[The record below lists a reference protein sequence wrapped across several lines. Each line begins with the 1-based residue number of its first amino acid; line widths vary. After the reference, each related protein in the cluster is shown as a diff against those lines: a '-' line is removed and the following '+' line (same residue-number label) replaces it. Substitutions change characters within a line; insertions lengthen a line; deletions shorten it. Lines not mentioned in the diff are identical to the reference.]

1 MRIPDPIADNQ
12 TDQTIIALTNGNAD
26 DKTRDH
32 ATAALLASVQK
43 LIVKTEEIE
52 RNLWKPSDLERV
64 IDDRHRLVCQA
75 CPIRKYAESVM
86 TAKPVQ
92 AATPVPVAASVP
104 TESTQTKDKFSDLLS
119 SLIKNPLGICIA
131 IVCLG
136 LMAAVVYLATGKDGF
151 HEITNA
157 AHLTNDKHYPQYPA
171 DARWWTPQEVQ
182 NKEEINK

>member
-1 MRIPDPIADNQ
+1 MRNPDPMADNQ

-75 CPIRKYAESVM
+75 CPVRKYAESVM
-86 TAKPVQ
+86 TSTPVQ
-92 AATPVPVAASVP
+92 TA
-104 TESTQTKDKFSDLLS
+104 TQTPTASGQSSKLS
-119 SLIKNPLGICIA
+119 EAISAFIKNPLGICLA
-131 IVCLG
+131 IVCIG
-136 LMAAVVYLATGKDGF
+136 LLFAVVFLATGQEGF
-151 HEITNA
+151 RDITNA
-157 AHLTNDKHYPQYPA
+157 AHLTTDQPTKEYPSNEG
-171 DARWWTPQEVQ
+171 WWREQKSKG
-182 NKEEINK
+182 KENE

>member
-1 MRIPDPIADNQ
+1 MRTPDPMADNQ

-75 CPIRKYAESVM
+75 CPVRKYAESVM
-86 TAKPVQ
+86 TARPIQ
-92 AATPVPVAASVP
+92 AATQAPAPVS
-104 TESTQTKDKFSDLLS
+104 TTSTQSSKLS
-119 SLIKNPLGICIA
+119 EAISAFIKNPLGICLA
-131 IVCLG
+131 IVCIG
-136 LMAAVVYLATGKDGF
+136 LLFAVVFLATGREGF
-151 HEITNA
+151 HDITNA
-157 AHLTNDKHYPQYPA
+157 AHLTTDQPVREYPSNEG
-171 DARWWTPQEVQ
+171 WWRGQET
-182 NKEEINK
+182 KGKISE

>member
-1 MRIPDPIADNQ
+1 MRNPDPMADNQ

-75 CPIRKYAESVM
+75 CPVRKYAESVM
-86 TAKPVQ
+86 TSSPAQTTTQ
-92 AATPVPVAASVP
+92 AP
-104 TESTQTKDKFSDLLS
+104 TTSGQSSKLS
-119 SLIKNPLGICIA
+119 EAISAFIKNPLGICLA
-131 IVCLG
+131 IVCIG
-136 LMAAVVYLATGKDGF
+136 LLFAVVLLATGRDGF
-151 HEITNA
+151 HDITNA
-157 AHLTNDKHYPQYPA
+157 AHLTTDQPAKEYP
-171 DARWWTPQEVQ
+171 RNEGWWREQKSKG
-182 NKEEINK
+182 KENE